1 MMAHYFVIPAQ
12 AGSPLLGGIGIRA
25 FAGVTVEEKPS

>member
-1 MMAHYFVIPAQ
+1 MAHYFVVPAQ
-12 AGSPLLGGIGIRA
+12 AGTPLLEGIGTRA